1 MPNKCYVANCF
12 SREYPR
18 YMKRLLVT
26 QGLLVDTEWTR
37 HADILIE
44 DGIIVRIAPKIEVG
58 EIDGPVEIVRA
69 DGLAILPGIIDA
81 HTHYHLVSRNTVT
94 ADSFAEGSRAA
105 AYGGV
110 TTVVDFADDDKK
122 RSLLVNAKER
132 IAAMGK
138 EMAID
143 FSLHQGIY
151 SYRPSLK
158 EELLELKEAGVKV
171 IKLFTT
177 YKNVGYMIEKEEEL
191 KKIFAICKE
200 LDLLVTIHA
209 EDDEVIQRAE
219 KAYKGDYAPAS
230 HPILRPSEAE
240 AVGIRTMGKIAL
252 EAGIPIYIVH
262 LSSKAGLE
270 AVRDLRRQGLRVIV
284 ETTPHYLFLTGE
296 KLAGADGAL
305 WVMTPPL
312 RDEEDRLALQEALLN
327 GEIQVVA
334 TDHCAFT
341 KEQKLSSK
349 DSRTILPG
357 IPGSEELLSLVYNF
371 AAKSGRIGLQQVVN
385 LLSTAPAK
393 AFGLYPRKGALRIGS
408 DADFVLFDP
417 DHQWKIG
424 DASIHSASGYSA
436 YAGMTVVGKALMT
449 YLGGR
454 LIMGDGVYLGMAGKG
469 EFIPQ
474 HSVGRGKTVMH

>member
-1 MPNKCYVANCF
+1 
-12 SREYPR
+12 
-18 YMKRLLVT
+18 MKRLLVT

-44 DGIIVRIAPKIEVG
+44 DGIIVRIAPKIEIN

-69 DGLAILPGIIDA
+69 HGLAVLPGIIDA
-81 HTHYHLVSRNTVT
+81 HTHYHLESRSTVT

-105 AYGGV
+105 AFGGV

-122 RSLLVNAKER
+122 RSLSVNAKER
-132 IAAMGK
+132 IAAMSEG
-138 EMAID
+138 MAID

-158 EELLELKEAGVKV
+158 EELLELKELGVKV

-177 YKNVGYMIEKEEEL
+177 YKNVGYMIEKEEDL

-200 LDLLVTIHA
+200 LDLLVTIHC
-209 EDDEVIQRAE
+209 EDDDLIRSAE
-219 KAYKGDYAPAS
+219 KAYKGDYAPSS

-240 AVGIRTMGKIAL
+240 AAAIRTMGRIAL
-252 EAGIPIYIVH
+252 EVGIPIYIVH

-284 ETTPHYLFLTGE
+284 ETAPHYLFLTNE
-296 KLAGADGAL
+296 KLAGNDGAL

-312 RDEEDRLALQEALLN
+312 REEEDRSALQEALLN

-341 KEQKLSSK
+341 KKQKLSSR

-357 IPGSEELLSLVYNF
+357 IPGSEELLSLVHDF

-417 DHQWKIG
+417 DYQWKIS
-424 DASIHSASGYSA
+424 DAAIHSASGYSA
-436 YAGMTVVGKALMT
+436 YSGMTVVGKAMMT
-449 YLGGR
+449 YIGGR
-454 LIMGDGVYLGMAGKG
+454 LIMGDGVYLGLAGNG

-474 HSVGRGKTVMH
+474 RSVGRGKTVMH